1 MNEFIKPFS
10 LIIVGFLLVTACSER
25 PAANCPEQPPAPD
38 TVPALLTCLGT
49 EATAAEVEG
58 LLRSWQRIDDE
69 WGKVRAVDLLP
80 APGEEL
86 LVAYHA
92 DLQNAAWDPQG
103 TLIVLQQVADQWK
116 VAFDA
121 ATLKTTSPNG
131 NPWDNWAYRILDVAD
146 ATGDGRDDVLF
157 KLALSNGMHV
167 YFERNALLSAHQSD
181 KLQVTF
187 LETDHRG
194 TYRIDEGQTEPQ
206 VLFATGDDVYAGQGA
221 ITRTYAFA
229 GDTFVQVGQAINPDR
244 ATLSARLADGSTW
257 YAFDRVDVLG
267 GTSAGGPYGLYRL
280 QDGVLTHVPIAAP
293 VQVLQTTPAG
303 TLYVGAGCGLLRY
316 REGAWEELAA
326 PACVQG
332 SPIGNGPVTAVALG
346 EDEVV
351 WAGTPYSLA
360 RYDGTWQVFPINA
373 TQLLV
378 APDGSVWAAG
388 WSGRAGSDCC
398 FTHLR
403 ESEWV
408 TYTYSAPLPVAP
420 QLEQAIRALN

>member
-1 MNEFIKPFS
+1 MNDLVKWLA
-10 LIIVGFLLVTACSER
+10 LITIGFLLATGCSDL
-25 PAANCPEQPPAPD
+25 PAANCPEQPPAAD

-49 EATAAEVEG
+49 EATAAEAEG
-58 LLRSWQRIDDE
+58 LLRNWHRIDDE
-69 WGKVRAVDLLP
+69 WGEVRSIDLLP
-80 APGEEL
+80 APGDEL
-86 LVAYHA
+86 VVAYHA
-92 DLQNAAWDPQG
+92 DLQSTAWDPQG
-103 TLIVLQQVADQWK
+103 TLIVLQQVADQWE

-121 ATLKTTSPNG
+121 ATLETAAPNG
-131 NPWDNWAYRILDVAD
+131 EPWENWAYRVLDVAD
-146 ATGDGRDDVLF
+146 VTGDGRDDVLV
-157 KLALSNGMHV
+157 KLAFSSGTHA
-167 YFERNALLSAHQSD
+167 YFTHNALLTAHDAGQ
-181 KLQVTF
+181 LQATF
-187 LETDHRG
+187 LEAEQ
-194 TYRIDEGQTEPQ
+194 EGAYHIGEVEGKSL
-206 VLFATGDDVYAGQGA
+206 VLFATGDDVYVGEGA

-229 GDTFVQVGQAINPDR
+229 GDTFVQVGQAINPNR
-244 ATLSARLADGSTW
+244 ATLAARLADGSTW

-267 GTSAGGPYGLYRL
+267 GTSVGGPYGLYRL
-280 QDGVLTHVPIAAP
+280 QDGVLTHVPVPAP
-293 VQVLQTTPAG
+293 VQVLQTTPEG

-316 REGAWEELAA
+316 REGVWEELAA

-360 RYDGTWQVFPINA
+360 RYDGTWHVFPINA

-388 WSGRAGSDCC
+388 WSGRAGSGCC

-403 ESEWV
+403 AGEWV

-420 QLEQAIRALN
+420 ELERAIRALK